1 MTAPRCPPD
10 EAERRLEAV
19 IDMMSRGQWL
29 GRMSAKKLA
38 AEWGVAV
45 RTVQDYSRMASKIVW
60 ADGDEERAEVKA
72 DTMAKLGII
81 AAKAEQRGQFNAA
94 VRALD
99 SRAVVAGVVKQRGAG
114 EVNVQVANIIAS
126 PDWHALRSLLLDAL
140 APHPAALADV
150 AAALERYSA
159 EGTSAEPRRG

>member
-1 MTAPRCPPD
+1 MTVPRCPPD

-29 GRMSAKKLA
+29 GRVSAKKLA

-60 ADGDEERAEVKA
+60 ADGDEDRAEVKA
-72 DTMAKLGII
+72 DTLAKLGIL

-99 SRAVVAGVVKQRGAG
+99 SRAVVAGVVRRGG
-114 EVNVQVANIIAS
+114 DVNVQVANLIAS
-126 PDWHALRSLLLDAL
+126 PEWNACRELLIKALE
-140 APHPAALADV
+140 PHPAALADV
-150 AAALERYSA
+150 LQALETFSS
-159 EGTSAEPRRG
+159 EGTSALARSG